1 MPIGQRIRDR
11 GEANPVNEYS
21 IEILKTVNHE
31 YNNRPQTGPAKGRW
45 FDELQI

>member
-1 MPIGQRIRDR
+1 MLIGQPKTNP
-11 GEANPVNEYS
+11 GKPNPVNEYS
-21 IEILKTVNHE
+21 IETLKTVNHE